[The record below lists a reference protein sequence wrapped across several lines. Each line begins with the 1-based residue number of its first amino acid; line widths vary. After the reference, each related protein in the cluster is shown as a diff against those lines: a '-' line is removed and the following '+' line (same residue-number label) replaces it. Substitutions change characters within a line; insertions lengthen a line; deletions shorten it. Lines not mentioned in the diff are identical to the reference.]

1 MAGLDQILLQAGEI
15 LVTESSSIAGV
26 TETTSGYM
34 FGSVVAVSDLIENAS
49 VGQNVLF
56 NTKQAVSTFKISV
69 TKYWVIN
76 ESNISLTEEAPL

>member
-1 MAGLDQILLQAGEI
+1 MAGLDQILLQAGEV

-34 FGSVVAVSDLIENAS
+34 FGEVVAVSDLIENAA

-56 NTKQAVSTFKISV
+56 DIKKAVSTFKISV
-69 TKYWVIN
+69 TRYWVIN
-76 ESNISLTEEAPL
+76 ENIISLTEEAPL